1 MAVYSAISFAGLSI
15 DAFTNVSFNA
25 SFHDEFTTQMA
36 AAANLTSDLVVI
48 TECVA
53 GSVQVSSVAYFTSS
67 FLEADP
73 AAFEALVTS
82 DCGSIFDSSYG
93 NVSAVAI
100 ETRPAV
106 ATFSPPPP
114 NPPPPSPPPAPSP
127 PPPTVSLAVTAATVA
142 YYQGSA
148 NRTCLHAAPSGMFSL
163 SVWTASGPSSLTWS
177 FTNSTSCDGS
187 ACSVSFCGFQLGAYV
202 LHGYSGDGRVCV
214 DEDECLQTSNGG
226 CDLNV
231 VRPLPHRALGAE
243 GGARIRPA
251 GKGNA
256 THAAPPTSVPREG
269 SPRAA
274 ARSTDREHALNGSM
288 LDEGDGE
295 ICHMCQLEMEIVSS
309 TVVGGRVKRTYLNQD
324 MTRGNAVGPALQVV
338 AELRGFTDPEC
349 VVARDWTDDE
359 PPLWYQLKYEVVGHP
374 EKAGMLN
381 DFQPQSHASTI
392 MAEQGDTEQGYA
404 VHLTLQV
411 RDALGAVAS
420 NTTRVLVRPADVADE
435 AALTSY
441 VDDKL
446 EQAASQLSNGDAS
459 TPVLLVDGLTAMLEP
474 ASQPSQPSAR
484 HLAQTSSDGE
494 AASKKK
500 AQREDM
506 MDFIAQASMA
516 VMLSDES
523 MERHAR
529 SASLV
534 VNAPEEVTSVLQS
547 GDPTVTVCRAW
558 TVRGSCDSETRPSI
572 FYTGCTNTT
581 CVVFDMGN
589 TNFTTIELQTFE
601 VPLGAPNL
609 AWSFEAGATMRCGTS
624 VCSITLCGFSVGS
637 YFL

>member
-202 LHGYSGDGRVCV
+202 LHGV
-214 DEDECLQTSNGG
+214 LTFTSASASTTLIQHHRHCARGAPSAASVSPTPPPPPPPPSPPPPPPPS
-226 CDLNV
+226 LPPH
-231 VRPLPHRALGAE
+231 PLCFHPPHAPTTTA
-243 GGARIRPA
+243 ATTSPA
-251 GKGNA
+251 ASSPSNP
-256 THAAPPTSVPREG
+256 AASPTPPPTSTVLTTP
-269 SPRAA
+269 
-274 ARSTDREHALNGSM
+274 N
-288 LDEGDGE
+288 
-295 ICHMCQLEMEIVSS
+295 SS
-309 TVVGGRVKRTYLNQD
+309 I
-324 MTRGNAVGPALQVV
+324 
-338 AELRGFTDPEC
+338 
-349 VVARDWTDDE
+349 
-359 PPLWYQLKYEVVGHP
+359 PLMPQ
-374 EKAGMLN
+374 
-381 DFQPQSHASTI
+381 FQPPPPTSTS
-392 MAEQGDTEQGYA
+392 A
-404 VHLTLQV
+404 
-411 RDALGAVAS
+411 
-420 NTTRVLVRPADVADE
+420 
-435 AALTSY
+435 
-441 VDDKL
+441 
-446 EQAASQLSNGDAS
+446 
-459 TPVLLVDGLTAMLEP
+459 
-474 ASQPSQPSAR
+474 PSA
-484 HLAQTSSDGE
+484 QSS
-494 AASKKK
+494 
-500 AQREDM
+500 Q
-506 MDFIAQASMA
+506 IPQ
-516 VMLSDES
+516 L
-523 MERHAR
+523 
-529 SASLV
+529 
-534 VNAPEEVTSVLQS
+534 
-547 GDPTVTVCRAW
+547 
-558 TVRGSCDSETRPSI
+558 
-572 FYTGCTNTT
+572 
-581 CVVFDMGN
+581 
-589 TNFTTIELQTFE
+589 
-601 VPLGAPNL
+601 
-609 AWSFEAGATMRCGTS
+609 
-624 VCSITLCGFSVGS
+624 
-637 YFL
+637 